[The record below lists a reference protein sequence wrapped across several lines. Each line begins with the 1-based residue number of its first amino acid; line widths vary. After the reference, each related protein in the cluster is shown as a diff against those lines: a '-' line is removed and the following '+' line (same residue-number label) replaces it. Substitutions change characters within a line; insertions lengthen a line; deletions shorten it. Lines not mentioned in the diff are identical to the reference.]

1 MKRAIFVLVLLTVGV
16 ILPPL
21 YSQWTESQRQIQI
34 QAVKSATGY
43 DGIALSP
50 ADLTHT
56 DTDLRRQRAVATR
69 NARTHRYLDH
79 ILCRGKKFNANW
91 EACAEKLGI
100 DVERIQQLFDA
111 PEAEELFRENIKRAT
126 TLGIRASPT
135 ILVDGHPFRANQLL
149 RASGTPCE

>member
-34 QAVKSATGY
+34 QAVKQKARPVVGDRLETV
-43 DGIALSP
+43 LSSLETDEPP
-50 ADLTHT
+50 A
-56 DTDLRRQRAVATR
+56 
-69 NARTHRYLDH
+69 NARTHRYLDY

-149 RASGTPCE
+149 RASGTP